1 MSDFSYIGMEIV
13 PQENAKCGASWDC
26 PAEIR
31 ANGNSSECLF
41 FEVAESGNDT
51 CLDGTPFPTNAYN
64 ALCNNVVGWFV
75 RTDAVVN
82 DA

>member
-1 MSDFSYIGMEIV
+1 MSDFSYIAMETV

-41 FEVAESGNDT
+41 FEVAESGNHA
-51 CLDGTPFPTNAYN
+51 CLDGTCAKKGGIYFE
-64 ALCNNVVGWFV
+64 
-75 RTDAVVN
+75 
-82 DA
+82 